1 MPQRLFIV
9 LPLLLA
15 LCWGCVA
22 EKERTFRPPPPKP
35 AEQAQPVYKSKR
47 AVQVGHPA
55 IYEADVRDW
64 FKKVNFPGYRQV
76 SIYSEFHPDD
86 GCLVA
91 RYAAKGGRMLYLSYI
106 DNQRMSQF
114 GIARSAREMVAV
126 GCAGQVREFEIAG
139 RTWYGDDT
147 TKPTLGLDVSPN
159 VKILLMGYE
168 NLDLQSLVELAE
180 KLALEALAA
189 KAVK

>member
-22 EKERTFRPPPPKP
+22 EKEHTFRPPPPKP
-35 AEQAQPVYKSKR
+35 EEQARPAYKSKR
-47 AVQVGHPA
+47 AVQVGAPV

-64 FKKVNFPGYRQV
+64 FKKVRFPGYRQI

-86 GCLVA
+86 GSLVA
-91 RYAAKGGRMLYLSYI
+91 RYAKGGHVLYLSYI

-126 GCAGQVREFEIAG
+126 GCAGEVREFEIAG

-168 NLDLQSLVELAE
+168 NLDLQSLVEIAE
-180 KLALEALAA
+180 KLPVDALAA
-189 KAVK
+189 KAAK